1 MQWYHYTAVE
11 VMSYMSCEV
20 ELRQYAGMSEPQGC
34 SSMCGTSMLCIDDCG
49 VYIDCTHLYA
59 HDNAMVVVSG
69 ILYSSS
75 EVELRQSAPQVSH
88 RDAGLW

>member
-1 MQWYHYTAVE
+1 
-11 VMSYMSCEV
+11 
-20 ELRQYAGMSEPQGC
+20 MSERQGC
-34 SSMCGTSMLCIDDCG
+34 SPMCGTSMLCIHDYDCG

-59 HDNAMVVVSG
+59 DDNAMVVVSG

-88 RDAGLW
+88 RDA